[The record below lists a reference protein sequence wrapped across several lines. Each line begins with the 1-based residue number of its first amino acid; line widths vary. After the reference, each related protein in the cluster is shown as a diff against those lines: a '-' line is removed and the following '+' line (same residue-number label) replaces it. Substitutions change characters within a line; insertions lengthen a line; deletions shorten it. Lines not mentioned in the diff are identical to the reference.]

1 VTTDLSASMSTSTRH
16 GGRLCGAEPGAEL
29 PPGSAR
35 SDEPEWG
42 LVQGNSPVGFAA
54 CGLDGHPRNAPQA
67 RHFVAATLNGWALHT
82 LVPDAAVVVS
92 ELVTNAVQHA
102 LDPVSPDDG
111 DYPVWLGIFL
121 HPGDLVCAVTDPSS
135 NPPCPRDADACAVGG
150 RGLKLISALS
160 DTWSWSL
167 TPPRGKTV
175 WATLPLHHGLP
186 DTA

>member
-1 VTTDLSASMSTSTRH
+1 MTTDLSASMSTSTRH
-16 GGRLCGAEPGAEL
+16 GGRLCGNEPGAKL

-35 SDEPEWG
+35 SGEPEWG

>member
-1 VTTDLSASMSTSTRH
+1 MTTHLSASLSTSTGR
-16 GGRLCGAEPGAEL
+16 GGRFCGAEPGAEPL
-29 PPGSAR
+29 PGLPR
-35 SDEPEWG
+35 SGEPEWG

-54 CGLDGHPRNAPQA
+54 CGLDGQLRNAPQA
-67 RHFVAATLNGWALHT
+67 RHFVAATLSGWALES

-102 LDPVSPDDG
+102 LDPASPDDG

-135 NPPCPRDADACAVGG
+135 DPPRPRDADASAVGG

-160 DTWSWSL
+160 ETWSWSL
-167 TPPRGKTV
+167 TLPRGKTV
-175 WATLPLHHGLP
+175 WATLPLCP
-186 DTA
+186 RAT

>member
-1 VTTDLSASMSTSTRH
+1 MSTSTRH
-16 GGRLCGAEPGAEL
+16 GGRFCGAEPDAEL
-29 PPGSAR
+29 PTGSAR
-35 SDEPEWG
+35 SGEPEWA

-54 CGLDGHPRNAPQA
+54 CGLDGQLRNAPQA

-82 LVPDAAVVVS
+82 LVPDVAVVVS

-102 LDPVSPDDG
+102 LDPTSPDDG

-135 NPPCPRDADACAVGG
+135 DPPRPRDADADACAVGG
-150 RGLKLISALS
+150 RGLRLISALS

-175 WATLPLHHGLP
+175 WATLPLHP
-186 DTA
+186 QVS

>member
-1 VTTDLSASMSTSTRH
+1 VTTHLSASMSTSTRH
-16 GGRLCGAEPGAEL
+16 GGRFCGAEPDAEL
-29 PPGSAR
+29 PTGLAR
-35 SDEPEWG
+35 SGEQEWG

-54 CGLDGHPRNAPQA
+54 CGLDGQLRNAPQA

-82 LVPDAAVVVS
+82 LVPYVPVVVS

-102 LDPVSPDDG
+102 LDPTSPDDG

-135 NPPCPRDADACAVGG
+135 DPPRPRDADACAVGG

-175 WATLPLHHGLP
+175 WATLPLHP
-186 DTA
+186 QVS

>member
-1 VTTDLSASMSTSTRH
+1 MSASTGH
-16 GGRLCGAEPGAEL
+16 GSRFCGAEPGAEL
-29 PPGSAR
+29 SGLVR
-35 SDEPEWG
+35 SGEPEWG

-54 CGLDGHPRNAPQA
+54 CGLDGQLRNAPQA

-82 LVPDAAVVVS
+82 LVPDTAVVVS

-102 LDPVSPDDG
+102 LDPASPDDG

-121 HPGDLVCAVTDPSS
+121 HPGYLVCAVTDPSS
-135 NPPCPRDADACAVGG
+135 KPPRPRNADACAIGG
-150 RGLKLISALS
+150 RGLSLITALS

-175 WATLPLHHGLP
+175 WATLPLHP
-186 DTA
+186 PAT